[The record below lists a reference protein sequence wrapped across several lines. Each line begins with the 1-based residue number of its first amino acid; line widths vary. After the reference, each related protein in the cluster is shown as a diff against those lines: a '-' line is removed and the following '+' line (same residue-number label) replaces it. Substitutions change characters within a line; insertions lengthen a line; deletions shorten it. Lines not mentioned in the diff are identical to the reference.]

1 MEKEL
6 VDYDFQSQ
14 KLEERKEKIRGIN
27 KMEFD
32 EKFHISGR
40 PEWIVDLFL
49 EVDKFIMTGLKGK
62 VRKDYLESYIKYSY
76 DGLLFCYIVIR
87 KGENLKV
94 WAKIPYSSLGSIPLF
109 VRDYEPTS
117 RRVGVM
123 ITFDD
128 QREFLQAKEAM
139 LDVTF
144 SIIFKAFQAI
154 AGRKIKRKTPLERIK
169 EVEPVERKAIEPV
182 KPIEVFRPSLDLSV
196 DGNGYIDV
204 RFKILKSQKELL
216 NRILQETILK

>member
-6 VDYDFQSQ
+6 VNYDFQSQ
-14 KLEERKEKIRGIN
+14 LLEERKEKIRGIN

-40 PEWIVDLFL
+40 PEWIVDLYL
-49 EVDKFIMTGLKGK
+49 EVDKFIMTDLKGR

-76 DGLLFCYIVIR
+76 GGFLFAYIVIR
-87 KGENLKV
+87 KGENIKV

-109 VRDYEPTS
+109 VRDYEPVS

-128 QREFLQAKEAM
+128 QREFLQGKEAM
-139 LDVTF
+139 LEVTF
-144 SIIFKAFQAI
+144 GIISKAFQGI
-154 AGRKIKRKTPLERIK
+154 VGRKRKVKTPLKMISK
-169 EVEPVERKAIEPV
+169 VEPVKSIEAI
-182 KPIEVFRPSLDLSV
+182 KPISLNISV
-196 DGNGYIDV
+196 GNNGDIEINL
-204 RFKILKSQKELL
+204 KIKKEQK
-216 NRILQETILK
+216 RILERILEETILK

>member
-14 KLEERKEKIRGIN
+14 KLEERKEKIRGIS

-128 QREFLQAKEAM
+128 QREFLQAKGAM

-144 SIIFKAFQAI
+144 SIILKAFQATI
-154 AGRKIKRKTPLERIK
+154 SRKRRVKTPLKMIK
-169 EVEPVERKAIEPV
+169 KVEMI
-182 KPIEVFRPSLDLSV
+182 KPIEAIKPISLNISV
-196 DGNGYIDV
+196 GNNGDIEINL
-204 RFKILKSQKELL
+204 KIKKEQK
-216 NRILQETILK
+216 RILERILEETILK